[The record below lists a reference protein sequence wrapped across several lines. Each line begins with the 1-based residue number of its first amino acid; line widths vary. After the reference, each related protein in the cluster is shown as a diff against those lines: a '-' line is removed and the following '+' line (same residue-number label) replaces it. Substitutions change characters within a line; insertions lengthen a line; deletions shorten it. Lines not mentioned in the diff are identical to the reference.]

1 MVGLVDAGLVV
12 AGLILAFAGV
22 RVFDYA
28 VTVWGF
34 LFGASVGLG
43 VVGGAQGVEVVTG
56 VPQGVGPVEGV
67 VAIVV
72 GGIVGIYLAWAAV
85 KLLVLA
91 PAFLL
96 GGTVIAGAVGI
107 RFQGTPDGL
116 AVLVFVVGGIVGAAI
131 AWAFFRV
138 AVAVVTAA
146 VGATMVTLSID
157 AAQLVTAA
165 TTLEPDT
172 FPTPELS
179 ALFLG
184 VFLLGLLA
192 QIGLLSLGA
201 DEGGEGKGEDGPETD
216 PEAA

>member
-1 MVGLVDAGLVV
+1 MVEFVDVGLIIAGVL
-12 AGLILAFAGV
+12 LAFAGV

-43 VVGGAQGVEVVTG
+43 IVGGAQGVAVATG
-56 VPQGVGPVEGV
+56 VPKGVGLLEGF
-67 VAIVV
+67 VAIVL
-72 GGIVGIYLAWAAV
+72 GGMIGIYLAWAAV
-85 KLLVLA
+85 KLLVIA

-96 GGTVIAGAVGI
+96 GGSIIAGAAGI
-107 RFQGTPDGL
+107 RFQGTPD
-116 AVLVFVVGGIVGAAI
+116 AFAFLVFVVGGIVGAAI
-131 AWAFFRV
+131 AWRFFRV

-157 AAQLVTAA
+157 AGQLVTAA

-184 VFLLGLLA
+184 VFVLGLLT
-192 QIGLLSLGA
+192 QVWLLSIAKEA
-201 DEGGEGKGEDGPETD
+201 DRTESRETGH
-216 PEAA
+216 EAG

>member
-1 MVGLVDAGLVV
+1 MVGLVDVGLVI

-43 VVGGAQGVEVVTG
+43 IVGGAQGVQVVTG
-56 VPQGVGPVEGV
+56 VPKGVGPVEGLVAV
-67 VAIVV
+67 VI
-72 GGIVGIYLAWAAV
+72 GGMVGIYLAWAAV
-85 KLLVLA
+85 KLLVIA

-96 GGTVIAGAVGI
+96 GGTVVAGALGI
-107 RFQGTPDGL
+107 RFQGTPDAF
-116 AVLVFVVGGIVGAAI
+116 AVVVFVVGGIVAAAV
-131 AWAFFRV
+131 AWRFFRV

-157 AAQLVTAA
+157 AAELVTAV

-179 ALFLG
+179 AWFLG
-184 VFLLGLLA
+184 VFLLGLA
-192 QIGLLSLGA
+192 TQVGLLWTGA
-201 DEGGEGKGEDGPETD
+201 DERGDGEDRDTD
-216 PEAA
+216 AKAV

>member
-1 MVGLVDAGLVV
+1 MGLVDAGLVL
-12 AGLILAFAGV
+12 AGLVLAFAGV

-43 VVGGAQGVEVVTG
+43 IVGGAQGVEVVTG

-67 VAIVV
+67 VAVV
-72 GGIVGIYLAWAAV
+72 LGGIVGIYLAWAAV
-85 KLLVLA
+85 KLLVIA

-96 GGTVIAGAVGI
+96 GGSVVAGALGI
-107 RFQGTPDGL
+107 RFQGTPDAL
-116 AVLVFVVGGIVGAAI
+116 AVVVFVVAGIVAAAV
-131 AWAFFRV
+131 AWRFFRM

-157 AAQLVTAA
+157 AADLVTAV

-179 ALFLG
+179 ALFLA
-184 VFLLGLLA
+184 VFVLGLVVQVGLLG
-192 QIGLLSLGA
+192 IGA
-201 DEGGEGKGEDGPETD
+201 DEAGDDEDRDTD
-216 PEAA
+216 TKAA

>member
-1 MVGLVDAGLVV
+1 MVGLVDVGLVLAGLV
-12 AGLILAFAGV
+12 LAFAGV

-43 VVGGAQGVEVVTG
+43 IVGGAQGAEIATG
-56 VPQGVGPVEGV
+56 VPQGVGPIEGL

-72 GGIVGIYLAWAAV
+72 GGMLGIYLAWAAV
-85 KLLVLA
+85 KLLVLV

-96 GGTVIAGAVGI
+96 GASASAAVVGI
-107 RFQGTPDGL
+107 QFQGTPDAF
-116 AVLVFVVGGIVGAAI
+116 AVIVVVVGGVVGAAI
-131 AWAFFRV
+131 AWRFFRV

-157 AAQLVTAA
+157 AAQLVTAV

-179 ALFLG
+179 AWFLG
-184 VFLLGLLA
+184 VFVLGLA
-192 QIGLLSLGA
+192 TQVGLLWTGA
-201 DEGGEGKGEDGPETD
+201 DESGEGEDRDT
-216 PEAA
+216 EAKAA

>member
-1 MVGLVDAGLVV
+1 MVGLVDAGLVL

-56 VPQGVGPVEGV
+56 VPQGVGLVEGI

-72 GGIVGIYLAWAAV
+72 GGVLGVYLAWAAV

-96 GGTVIAGAVGI
+96 GGAVIAGVVGI
-107 RFQGTPDGL
+107 RFQGTPDAL
-116 AVLVFVVGGIVGAAI
+116 AVLVFIVGGIVGAAI

-157 AAQLVTAA
+157 AVQLVTAV

-179 ALFLG
+179 AWFLG
-184 VFLLGLLA
+184 VFLLGLLT
-192 QIGLLSLGA
+192 QIGLLSIGA
-201 DEGGEGKGEDGPETD
+201 DEEGEEGPETD
-216 PEAA
+216 PGTA

>member
-1 MVGLVDAGLVV
+1 MVGLVDVGLVLAGLV
-12 AGLILAFAGV
+12 LAFAGV

-43 VVGGAQGVEVVTG
+43 IVGGAQGAEIATG
-56 VPQGVGPVEGV
+56 VPQGVGPIEGL

-72 GGIVGIYLAWAAV
+72 GGMLGIYLAWAAV
-85 KLLVLA
+85 KLLVLV

-96 GGTVIAGAVGI
+96 GASASAAVVGI
-107 RFQGTPDGL
+107 QFQGTPDAF
-116 AVLVFVVGGIVGAAI
+116 AVIVVVVGGVVGAAI
-131 AWAFFRV
+131 AWRFFRV

-157 AAQLVTAA
+157 AAQLVTAV

-179 ALFLG
+179 AWFLG
-184 VFLLGLLA
+184 VFILGLA
-192 QIGLLSLGA
+192 TQVGLLWTGA
-201 DEGGEGKGEDGPETD
+201 DESGEGEDRDT
-216 PEAA
+216 EAKAA

>member
-1 MVGLVDAGLVV
+1 MVGLVDVGLVV

-43 VVGGAQGVEVVTG
+43 LVGGAQGAEIVTG
-56 VPQGVGPVEGV
+56 VPQGVGPVEGLV
-67 VAIVV
+67 GIVV
-72 GGIVGIYLAWAAV
+72 GGMVGIYIAWAAV
-85 KLLVLA
+85 KLLVLV

-96 GGTVIAGAVGI
+96 GASATAAAVGI
-107 RFQGTPDGL
+107 RFQGTPDAL
-116 AVLVFVVGGIVGAAI
+116 AVIVVVVGGVVGAAI
-131 AWAFFRV
+131 AWRFFRV

-157 AAQLVTAA
+157 AAQLVTAV
-165 TTLEPDT
+165 TSLEPDT

-179 ALFLG
+179 AWFLG
-184 VFLLGLLA
+184 VFLLGLA
-192 QIGLLSLGA
+192 TQVGLLWTGA
-201 DEGGEGKGEDGPETD
+201 DESGDGEDRDTD
-216 PEAA
+216 AKAA

>member
-1 MVGLVDAGLVV
+1 MVGFVDVGLVLAGLV
-12 AGLILAFAGV
+12 LAFAGV

-56 VPQGVGPVEGV
+56 VPQGVGPVEGI
-67 VAIVV
+67 VAVVV
-72 GGIVGIYLAWAAV
+72 GGMVGIYLAWAAV
-85 KLLVLA
+85 KLLVIA

-96 GGTVIAGAVGI
+96 GGSVVAGALGI
-107 RFQGTPDGL
+107 RFQGTPDAF

-131 AWAFFRV
+131 AWRFFRV

-157 AAQLVTAA
+157 AAELVTAV

-172 FPTPELS
+172 FPAPELS
-179 ALFLG
+179 ALFLA
-184 VFLLGLLA
+184 VFVLGLLT
-192 QIGLLSLGA
+192 QVGLLWTGE
-201 DEGGEGKGEDGPETD
+201 DEGRTGGQETGPD
-216 PEAA
+216 AV

>member
-1 MVGLVDAGLVV
+1 MVGLVDAGLVL

-56 VPQGVGPVEGV
+56 VPQGVGPVEGL

-72 GGIVGIYLAWAAV
+72 GGILGIYLAWAAV

-96 GGTVIAGAVGI
+96 GGSVIAGAVGI
-107 RFQGTPDGL
+107 RFQGTPDAL
-116 AVLVFVVGGIVGAAI
+116 AFLVFVVGGIVGAAI

-179 ALFLG
+179 AWFLG
-184 VFLLGLLA
+184 VFILGLLT
-192 QIGLLSLGA
+192 QIGLLSIGP
-201 DEGGEGKGEDGPETD
+201 DEEGEDGPETD
-216 PEAA
+216 PGTA

>member
-1 MVGLVDAGLVV
+1 MVGLVDVGLVLAGLV
-12 AGLILAFAGV
+12 LAFAGV

-43 VVGGAQGVEVVTG
+43 IVGGAQGAEIATG
-56 VPQGVGPVEGV
+56 VPQGVGPIEGL

-72 GGIVGIYLAWAAV
+72 GGMLGIYLAWAAV
-85 KLLVLA
+85 KLLVLV

-96 GGTVIAGAVGI
+96 GASASAAVVGI
-107 RFQGTPDGL
+107 QFQGTPDAF
-116 AVLVFVVGGIVGAAI
+116 AVIVVVVGGVVGAAI
-131 AWAFFRV
+131 AWRFFRV

-157 AAQLVTAA
+157 AAQLVTAV

-179 ALFLG
+179 AWFLG
-184 VFLLGLLA
+184 VFLLGLA
-192 QIGLLSLGA
+192 TQVGLLWTGEA
-201 DEGGEGKGEDGPETD
+201 EGQDGEDRD
-216 PEAA
+216 ADAEAA

>member
-1 MVGLVDAGLVV
+1 MVGLVDVGLVV

-43 VVGGAQGVEVVTG
+43 LVGGAQGAEIVTG
-56 VPQGVGPVEGV
+56 VPQGVGPVEGLV
-67 VAIVV
+67 GIVV
-72 GGIVGIYLAWAAV
+72 GGMVGIYIAWAAV
-85 KLLVLA
+85 KLLVLV

-96 GGTVIAGAVGI
+96 GASATAAAVGI
-107 RFQGTPDGL
+107 RFQGTPDAL
-116 AVLVFVVGGIVGAAI
+116 AVIVVVVGGVVGAAI
-131 AWAFFRV
+131 AWRFFRV
-138 AVAVVTAA
+138 AVAVVTAT

-157 AAQLVTAA
+157 AAQLVTAV

-179 ALFLG
+179 AWFLG
-184 VFLLGLLA
+184 VFLLGLA
-192 QIGLLSLGA
+192 TQVGLLWTGA
-201 DEGGEGKGEDGPETD
+201 DESGDGEDRDTD
-216 PEAA
+216 AKAA